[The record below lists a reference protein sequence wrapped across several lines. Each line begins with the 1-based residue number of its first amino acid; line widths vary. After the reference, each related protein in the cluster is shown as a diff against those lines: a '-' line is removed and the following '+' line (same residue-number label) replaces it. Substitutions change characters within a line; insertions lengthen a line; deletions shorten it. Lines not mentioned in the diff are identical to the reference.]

1 MTSVQKQL
9 LNNQELRMCIQGDLD
24 AAALEHLK
32 AEFEL
37 LAQSPSNIQLDFSY
51 VPFIDSSGIGA
62 LVFLFKRMRI
72 ENRELHIIGCQGQ
85 PLKLLQHL
93 RVDHTIDINH
103 SLATAN
109 SANRLQ

>member
-1 MTSVQKQL
+1 MTKVQKQQ
-9 LNNQELRMCIQGDLD
+9 LNNLELRMCFQGDLD

-32 AEFEL
+32 TEFEL
-37 LAQSPSNIQLDFSY
+37 LAKSPSNIQLDFSY

-85 PLKLLQHL
+85 PLQLLQHL

-103 SLATAN
+103 SLARATTAE
-109 SANRLQ
+109 L